1 MVKNV
6 IFDIGNVIL
15 KFNRDY
21 LLSHFYQGD
30 EYEFLKEKVF
40 YNWEELDEDLI
51 SLEDYN
57 KRVLNSL
64 PPHLHAPAM
73 AVLNN
78 WEYYMSHVDG
88 IVDLIR
94 ELKLKGYNLYVLSN
108 MTRHFIPNEYRFPI
122 FKEFDGIV
130 YSAPIGIIK
139 PNPKIFEYIINK
151 FNLTPEKTVFIDDIK
166 ENLAAAARFKIKTFH
181 FNNNTNSLR
190 EFILSL

>member
-40 YNWEELDEDLI
+40 YKWEELDEDLI
-51 SLEDYN
+51 TLEDYN

-78 WEYYMSHVDG
+78 WEYYMSYVDG

-130 YSAPIGIIK
+130 YSAPIGMIK
-139 PNPKIFEYIINK
+139 PNPKIFEYVIEK
-151 FNLTPEKTVFIDDIK
+151 FNLIPKETVFIDDIK

-181 FNNNTNSLR
+181 FNNNTNLLR

>member
-151 FNLTPEKTVFIDDIK
+151 FNLNPEETVFIDDIK